1 LNLSDDRGQLV
12 NVFGVGSHRLSALLA
27 IEPMKNAKETMAK
40 GIDISASG
48 DHAVNDAE
56 RRITPQSVETCLSVI
71 EPPPQ
76 DRAGCNQSATSKH
89 QCEGRC

>member
-1 LNLSDDRGQLV
+1 MAGLVEGLQQLEIAPLVLGVDVVSGQTPVNLSVDCGQLV

-48 DHAVNDAE
+48 DHAINDAE
-56 RRITPQSVETCLSVI
+56 RRITPQSV
-71 EPPPQ
+71 
-76 DRAGCNQSATSKH
+76 
-89 QCEGRC
+89 